1 MQSLEVAILLGFSLL
16 VVFAA
21 VPFIWQNV
29 SVSMAQLEARQYMAF
44 LVSVADALSADFGMV
59 GVKRSFYLPNLAY
72 GSFSVRRYPMEIE
85 CGGRR
90 VSAYP
95 LFIWYNSSY
104 IIGGERPL
112 RGERN
117 ITVALLGQPLAA
129 VNASSL
135 GLRDGVARG
144 YVLFTGPVLVS
155 GGNKSVLYVLSVREI
170 NFKGVSLSYRVI
182 SVRTSEDDDS
192 LRLTSPDGICIIRMW
207 GREWKVRLGREIHI
221 VVTEIVIE

>member
-16 VVFAA
+16 IVFAA

-44 LVSVADALSADFGMV
+44 LVSIADSLGADFGMV
-59 GVKRSFYLPNLAY
+59 GVKRSFYLPNLVY
-72 GSFSVRRYPMEIE
+72 GSFSVRRYPMEIR
-85 CGGRR
+85 CGSGR
-90 VSAYP
+90 VLAYP

-104 IIGGERPL
+104 IVGGERPL

-117 ITVALLGQPLAA
+117 VTVALLGQPVAA

-155 GGNKSVLYVLSVREI
+155 GGERSVLYVLSVREI
-170 NFKGVSLSYRVI
+170 DFRGVSLGYRVVA
-182 SVRTSEDDDS
+182 VRTPEEDAS
-192 LRLTSPDGICIIRMW
+192 LRLTSPDGFCTIRMW
-207 GREWKVRLGREIHI
+207 GREWRVRLGREVHV
-221 VVTEIVIE
+221 VVTEIVVE